1 MSAKQI
7 TIVKVGETEAPAPAP
22 KSAGVHKATK
32 TFPRGILKTA
42 KTRLR
47 LRPSADPAKPPPLKK
62 NMKRH
67 TIRITTDRG
76 ARRHRS
82 TIRHRVAK
90 MSDAA
95 VRTAVVKSGILKNP
109 STPVAVMREMLEG
122 GMLAGF
128 ISDT

>member
-1 MSAKQI
+1 MATKQI
-7 TIVKVGETEAPAPAP
+7 TIVKVGESVVP
-22 KSAGVHKATK
+22 KAAGALKPTK

-42 KTRLR
+42 KARLR

-67 TIRITTDRG
+67 TIHITTDKG

-82 TIRHRVAK
+82 TIKHRVAK

-95 VRTAVVKSGILKNP
+95 VKSAVVKSGILKNP

-128 ISDT
+128 ISAN